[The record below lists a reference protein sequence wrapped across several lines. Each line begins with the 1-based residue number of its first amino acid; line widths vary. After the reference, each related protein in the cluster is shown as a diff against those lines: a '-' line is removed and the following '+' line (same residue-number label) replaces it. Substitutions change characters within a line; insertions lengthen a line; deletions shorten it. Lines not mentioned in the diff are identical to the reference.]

1 MKRLFTAALFTT
13 CLTLTAMSQTTKT
26 VRLRIVET
34 SDVHGHFF
42 PYDFVEGKPLIG
54 TLARVST
61 YVNRLRQEYG
71 DRLLL
76 LENGD
81 ILQGQPTCYWSN
93 YVATD
98 EENIAASVV
107 NYMRYDAE
115 TFGNHDVETGHEV
128 YDKWIREVQCPI
140 LGANILETLHPSP
153 EESLPYGGRLEGWGG
168 ESLPS
173 GGRLEGAPYV
183 KPYHI
188 YYREGVKIAVL
199 GMLTP
204 TIPCWLNESLWRGL
218 EFQEM
223 VKCARQWVPYLK
235 EVERAELIIG
245 LFHSGKDGGISM
257 PGMSDPNEV
266 IEEDATARVAREVPG
281 FDIIF
286 YGHDHIQHNEWIT
299 NAEGRQV
306 LTLDP
311 SCWALNVADAQVE
324 LTYRDG
330 HLVKKDIKG
339 NIVSIAD
346 EPIDEQM
353 VSHFQPQID
362 RIRQYVSRR
371 IGTFTTTARTRDSYF
386 GNSAFTDFVHNLQLQ
401 ISKADISF
409 NAPLSFD
416 SEIRAGD
423 VTVADMFKL
432 YRFENQLYILNLTG
446 REIRGHLEESYSRW
460 VNTMKNADD
469 HLLLL
474 NDESRGDQQR
484 MGFRNYTFNFDSAA
498 GIDYEVDVTKPYGQK
513 VRILRMSNG
522 EPFDEQKTYRVVM
535 NSYRGNG
542 GGELL
547 TKGAGIAKKDIDAR
561 IVYQSPLDLRHYLMQ
576 EIERM
581 GTVTPTPNSN
591 WRFVPEEWTQPAAE
605 RDRKLVFGK

>member
-1 MKRLFTAALFTT
+1 MRTLFAAGVFSA
-13 CLTLTAMSQTTKT
+13 CLTLPVMSQTTKT
-26 VRLRIVET
+26 VSLRIVET

-42 PYDFVEGKPLIG
+42 PYDFVEGKPLQG

-61 YVNRLRQEYG
+61 YVNRLRREYG

-76 LENGD
+76 VDNGD

-98 EENIAASVV
+98 EENIAATVV
-107 NYMRYDAE
+107 NYMGYDAE

-128 YDKWIREVQCPI
+128 YDKWISEVRCPV
-140 LGANILETLHPSP
+140 LGANILERRQPSAP
-153 EESLPYGGRLEGWGG
+153 DVRP
-168 ESLPS
+168 
-173 GGRLEGAPYV
+173 APYV

-204 TIPCWLNESLWRGL
+204 TIPCWLNEQLWRGL

-223 VKCARQWVPYLK
+223 VSCARQWVPYLK
-235 EVERAELIIG
+235 EVERADLIVG
-245 LFHSGKDGGISM
+245 LFHSGRDGGITM
-257 PGMSDPNEV
+257 PGMSDPSETV
-266 IEEDATARVAREVPG
+266 EEDATARVAREVPG

-286 YGHDHIQHNEWIT
+286 YGHDHMRHNEWIT
-299 NAEGRQV
+299 DVEGHKV

-311 SCWALNVADAQVE
+311 SCWALSVADAQIE

-339 NIVSIAD
+339 DIVSVAD
-346 EPIDEQM
+346 EPVDEQM
-353 VSHFQPQID
+353 IRHFEPQME

-371 IGTFTTTARTRDSYF
+371 IGTFTTSARTRNSYF
-386 GNSAFTDFVHNLQLQ
+386 GTSAFTDFVHNLQLQ
-401 ISKADISF
+401 ISGADISL

-432 YRFENQLYILNLTG
+432 YRFENQLYILKLTG

-460 VNTMKNADD
+460 VNTMKSADD

-498 GIDYEVDVTKPYGQK
+498 GIDYEVDVTKPNGQK
-513 VRILRMSNG
+513 VRILRMSDG
-522 EPFDEQKTYRVVM
+522 TPFDEQKTYRVVM

-561 IVYQSPLDLRHYLMQ
+561 IVYQSPLDLRHYLML
-576 EIERM
+576 EIERL
-581 GTVTPTPNSN
+581 GNVTPAANSN
-591 WRFVPEEWTQPAAE
+591 WRFVPEEWTKAAAE
-605 RDRKLVFGK
+605 RDRKLVFGE

>member
-1 MKRLFTAALFTT
+1 MLCACFSLST
-13 CLTLTAMSQTTKT
+13 MGQTNKT

-42 PYDFVEGKPLIG
+42 PFDFVEGKPLQG

-76 LENGD
+76 LDNGD

-98 EENIAASVV
+98 EENIAAQVV
-107 NYMRYDAE
+107 NYMKYDAE
-115 TFGNHDVETGHEV
+115 TFGNHDVETGHDV
-128 YDKWIREVQCPI
+128 YDKWINEVRCPM
-140 LGANILETLHPSP
+140 LGANILDTQHVGTTQHATLTTQYS
-153 EESLPYGGRLEGWGG
+153 
-168 ESLPS
+168 
-173 GGRLEGAPYV
+173 PYV

-235 EVERAELIIG
+235 EVERADLIVG
-245 LFHSGKDGGISM
+245 LFHSGKDGGITM
-257 PGMSDPNEV
+257 PGMSDPTEV
-266 IEEDATARVAREVPG
+266 VEEDATERVAREVPG

-286 YGHDHIQHNEWIT
+286 FGHDHMQHNDWIT
-299 NAEGRQV
+299 NVEGRQV

-311 SCWALNVADAQVE
+311 SCWALNVADAQIE
-324 LTYRDG
+324 LTFRDG

-339 NIVSIAD
+339 DIVSVRD
-346 EPIDEQM
+346 EAVDEQM
-353 VSHFQPQID
+353 VSHFKPQME
-362 RIRQYVSRR
+362 RIRQFVSRR
-371 IGTFTTTARTRDSYF
+371 IGTFTTAARTRDSYF
-386 GNSAFTDFVHNLQLQ
+386 GNSAFTDFIHNLQLQ
-401 ISKADISF
+401 ISKADISL

-432 YRFENQLYILNLTG
+432 YRFENQLYILQLTG
-446 REIRGHLEESYSRW
+446 REVRGHLEESYNRW
-460 VNTMKNADD
+460 VNTMQSADD

-513 VRILRMSNG
+513 VRILRMSDG
-522 EPFDEQKTYRVVM
+522 EPFDEQKVYKVVM

-547 TKGAGIAKKDIDAR
+547 TKGAGIAKKDIDSR
-561 IVYQSPLDLRHYLMQ
+561 IIYQSPLDLRHYLME
-576 EIERM
+576 EIERVD
-581 GTVTPTPNSN
+581 TVTPAPNHN
-591 WRFVPEEWTQPAAE
+591 WRFVPEEWTTPAGE
-605 RDRKLVFGK
+605 RDRKLVFGN